1 MLAALI
7 ARQQAL
13 GENDVEFA
21 VRLGLPRSTW
31 QAYRAGRIP
40 LTIRLAVATQRAFPD
55 MTAHVRSFVLSD
67 ASGLS
72 ELARLL
78 ECESVEVA

>member
-7 ARQQAL
+7 ARQRAL

-21 VRLGLPRSTW
+21 GRLGLPRSTW

-40 LTIRLAVATQRAFPD
+40 MTIRLAVATQRAFPD
-55 MTAHVRSFVLSD
+55 LASHGRSFVLSD
-67 ASGLS
+67 ASGLAG
-72 ELARLL
+72 LARLL
-78 ECESVEVA
+78 DIEPAEVA